1 MATSTSDPNGSL
13 IKVLRVRHLVF
24 LAVGGTIASG
34 FYLASGGAIALAGPA
49 VLITYV
55 IAGLVTIGV
64 MACLAELSVQGYSAA
79 GFAKYAKDMFGP
91 LIGFLTG
98 WNYWLAWVPGLSAE
112 AIAVGTY
119 LHAFNIFQAY
129 PIWAIAGVVLI
140 IDCAINLIGVLTM
153 GNYELTLS
161 AIKIAVLT
169 IFAVVGVAAILGIG
183 MAPVG
188 LANYSSQ
195 GGFFPLGVGG
205 LFTSFLLVFYA
216 YTGIE
221 LVSVSAEESVHPE
234 RDVPRAL
241 IGSAAIVMV
250 IFVGV
255 IAVLLALSSWKTLGT
270 SSSPLIDALNGIHQ
284 PVIAN
289 LMTLGIVI
297 ASISAID
304 AGIYVSS
311 RLLFAF
317 ARDGYFPKVFAKVH
331 PKRKVPVLAT
341 ITCAAAMFA
350 MVILDILSPNYAF
363 VFLGSLATLGFMWA
377 WTIIPVM
384 LIVWRTRLGADTVR
398 SLKWK
403 VPFYPF
409 TPIACI
415 ALVAVAIIAP
425 IFQNTPGLFG
435 ISGGALPVVAGAVW
449 VAIWTGYYLTIGRR
463 LRAKH
468 LVEHPDSE
476 DMPAI
481 LVSS

>member
-1 MATSTSDPNGSL
+1 M
-13 IKVLRVRHLVF
+13 RHLIF

-34 FYLASGGAIALAGPA
+34 FYLASGGAISLAGPA
-49 VLITYV
+49 VIITYV
-55 IAGLVTIGV
+55 LVGLVAIGV
-64 MACLAELSVQGYSAA
+64 MSCLAELSVQGYSAA

-91 LIGFLTG
+91 LVGFLTG
-98 WNYWLAWVPGLSAE
+98 WNYWLAWVPGLAAE

-119 LHAFNIFQAY
+119 LHAFTIFQPY
-129 PIWAIAGVVLI
+129 PIWTIAGAVLV
-140 IDCAINLIGVLTM
+140 IDTAINLIGVLTM
-153 GNYELTLS
+153 GNYALTLS

-169 IFAVVGVAAILGIG
+169 IFALVGVAAIVGIG
-183 MAPVG
+183 MTPVG
-188 LANYSSQ
+188 LAHYTDQ

-216 YTGIE
+216 YTGLE
-221 LVSVSAEESVHPE
+221 LVSVSSEESLHPE
-234 RDVPRAL
+234 KDVPRAL
-241 IGSAAIVMV
+241 IGSAAIVMA
-250 IFVGV
+250 IFVSV
-255 IAVLLALSSWKTLGT
+255 ITVLLALSSWKTLGT

-317 ARDGYFPKVFAKVH
+317 ARDGYFPKVFARVN
-331 PKRKVPVLAT
+331 PKRKVPVVAT
-341 ITCAAAMFA
+341 VTCTVSMF
-350 MVILDILSPNYAF
+350 VLIILEILYPSYAF

-384 LIVWRTRLGADTVR
+384 LIVWRFRLGPEKVR
-398 SLKWK
+398 ALKWK
-403 VPFYPF
+403 VPLYPF

-415 ALVAVAIIAP
+415 VLVGVAIIAP
-425 IFQNTPGLFG
+425 LFQNTPGLFG
-435 ISGGALPVVAGAVW
+435 ISGGAMPVVAGALW
-449 VAIWTGYYLTIGRR
+449 VAVWTVYYLTIGRR

-468 LVEHPDSE
+468 LAEHPDSE
-476 DMPAI
+476 DMPSLLTNI
-481 LVSS
+481 

>member
-1 MATSTSDPNGSL
+1 MAASTPDPSRPL
-13 IKVLRVRHLVF
+13 AKALRIRHLVF

-49 VLITYV
+49 VIITYV
-55 IAGLVTIGV
+55 LVGLVAIGV
-64 MACLAELSVQGYSAA
+64 MSCLAELSVHGYSAA

-98 WNYWLAWVPGLSAE
+98 WNYWLAWVPGLAAE

-119 LHAFNIFQAY
+119 LHAFTIFQAY

-140 IDCAINLIGVLTM
+140 IDTGINLIGVLTM
-153 GNYELTLS
+153 GNYALTLS
-161 AIKIAVLT
+161 AIKISVLT
-169 IFAVVGVAAILGIG
+169 IFALVGVAAIVGIG
-183 MAPVG
+183 MSPVG
-188 LANYSSQ
+188 VANYTNQ

-216 YTGIE
+216 YTGLE
-221 LVSVSAEESVHPE
+221 MVSVSSEESLHPE
-234 RDVPRAL
+234 KDVPRAL
-241 IGSAAIVMV
+241 IGSAVIVMA
-250 IFVGV
+250 IFVSV
-255 IAVLLALSSWKTLGT
+255 ITVLLALSSWKTLGT

-284 PVIAN
+284 PVVAN

-317 ARDGYFPKVFAKVH
+317 ARDGYFPKVFARVN
-331 PKRKVPVLAT
+331 PKRKVPVVAT
-341 ITCAAAMFA
+341 VTCTASMF
-350 MVILDILSPNYAF
+350 VLIILEILYPSYAF

-384 LIVWRTRLGADTVR
+384 LIVWRYRLGAEKVR
-398 SLKWK
+398 DLKWK
-403 VPFYPF
+403 VPFYPV
-409 TPIACI
+409 TPIVCI
-415 ALVAVAIIAP
+415 VLVGIAIIAP

-435 ISGGALPVVAGAVW
+435 ISGGAMPVVAGALW
-449 VAIWTGYYLTIGRR
+449 VAIWTAYYMTIGRR

-468 LVEHPDSE
+468 LAEHPDSE
-476 DMPAI
+476 DMPSI
-481 LVSS
+481 LTST

>member
-1 MATSTSDPNGSL
+1 
-13 IKVLRVRHLVF
+13 
-24 LAVGGTIASG
+24 
-34 FYLASGGAIALAGPA
+34 
-49 VLITYV
+49 
-55 IAGLVTIGV
+55 
-64 MACLAELSVQGYSAA
+64 
-79 GFAKYAKDMFGP
+79 
-91 LIGFLTG
+91 
-98 WNYWLAWVPGLSAE
+98 
-112 AIAVGTY
+112 
-119 LHAFNIFQAY
+119 
-129 PIWAIAGVVLI
+129 
-140 IDCAINLIGVLTM
+140 M
-153 GNYELTLS
+153 GNYEFTLS

-169 IFAVVGVAAILGIG
+169 IFALVGVAAILGIG
-183 MAPVG
+183 MSPVG
-188 LANYSSQ
+188 LANYTSQ
-195 GGFFPLGVGG
+195 GGLFPLGVGG

-221 LVSVSAEESVHPE
+221 MVSVSSEESLHPE
-234 RDVPRAL
+234 KDVPRAL
-241 IGSAAIVMV
+241 IGSAVIVMAV
-250 IFVGV
+250 FVSV

-317 ARDGYFPKVFAKVH
+317 ARDGYFPKVFARVN
-331 PKRKVPVLAT
+331 PKRKVPVIAT
-341 ITCAAAMFA
+341 ITCTASMF
-350 MVILDILSPNYAF
+350 VLIVLEILFPNYAF

-384 LIVWRTRLGADTVR
+384 LIVWRFRLGAEKVR

-415 ALVAVAIIAP
+415 ALVGVAIIAP

-435 ISGGALPVVAGAVW
+435 ISGGAMPVVAGALW
-449 VAIWTGYYLTIGRR
+449 VAVWTVYYLTIGRR

-468 LVEHPDSE
+468 LAEFPDSE
-476 DMPAI
+476 DMPS
-481 LVSS
+481 LLTST

>member
-1 MATSTSDPNGSL
+1 MASTTEPNRSL
-13 IKVLRVRHLVF
+13 AKALRVRHLIF

-34 FYLASGGAIALAGPA
+34 FYLASGATISLAGPA

-55 IAGLVTIGV
+55 IAGLVTMGV

-91 LIGFLTG
+91 WIGFLTG

-119 LHAFNIFQAY
+119 LHSFNVFSPF
-129 PIWAIAGVVLI
+129 PIWLIALAVLVL
-140 IDCAINLIGVLTM
+140 DTAVNLIGVLQM

-161 AIKIAVLT
+161 AIKVGVLT
-169 IFAVVGVAAILGIG
+169 VFALVGVAAILGIG
-183 MAPVG
+183 MHPVG
-188 LANYSSQ
+188 LSDYGSN
-195 GGFFPLGVGG
+195 GGFFALGVGG

-221 LVSVSAEESVHPE
+221 LVSVSSEESLHPE

-241 IGSAAIVMV
+241 IGGAAIVMV
-250 IFVGV
+250 VFVSV
-255 IAVLLALSSWKTLGT
+255 IAVLLAISSWKTLGT
-270 SSSPLIDALNGIHQ
+270 SNSPLIDALNGIHQ

-317 ARDGYFPKVFAKVH
+317 ARDGYFPKVFARLN
-331 PKRKVPVLAT
+331 PRRKVPVIAT
-341 ITCAAAMFA
+341 ITCAASMF
-350 MVILDILSPNYAF
+350 VLVLLDIVSPNYAF
-363 VFLGSLATLGFMWA
+363 VFLGALATLGFMWA
-377 WTIIPVM
+377 WTIIPLM
-384 LIVWRTRLGADTVR
+384 QILWRRRLGPEKVSQLR
-398 SLKWK
+398 WK
-403 VPFYPF
+403 VPFHPVI
-409 TPIACI
+409 PILVI
-415 ALVAVAIIAP
+415 AAVLTAIIAP

-435 ISGGALPVVAGAVW
+435 INGGALPVVAGAIW
-449 VAIWTGYYLTIGRR
+449 VAVWSLYYFTIGKS
-463 LRAKH
+463 LRTKH
-468 LVEHPDSE
+468 IAEHPDSE
-476 DMPAI
+476 DIPAI
-481 LVSS
+481 LTS